1 MSVSCGLV
9 KCSQTQCLNVVPPR
23 NYVQGITI
31 MDEGYEEIQ
40 LRLSYS
46 DVEGQLQK
54 NPTGAL
60 AKMAKKHEADLAVSS
75 HHTARLF
82 KALHTLLKSRSPPTP
97 NDRLDRLHH
106 FDWLLIIRWYSHRS
120 VSSRPFPSGLS

>member
-1 MSVSCGLV
+1 
-9 KCSQTQCLNVVPPR
+9 
-23 NYVQGITI
+23 

-60 AKMAKKHEADLAVSS
+60 AKMAKKHEADLAVCSG
-75 HHTARLF
+75 
-82 KALHTLLKSRSPPTP
+82 
-97 NDRLDRLHH
+97 N
-106 FDWLLIIRWYSHRS
+106 
-120 VSSRPFPSGLS
+120 SGLMTDSQMHRLAIAFPRKRLCAIVIPPRLPLVRVQRH